1 MVANSNSGL
10 TKLPD
15 DVSRI
20 MLLGLVARKYN
31 LLQETLA
38 WWLDLHTQGKFH
50 NIDSAAV
57 EGGLGGHILLLWKE
71 YDMSSN
77 LDDFKSVVSAEMVS
91 RQHLVWSAARL
102 EWDKAIYFLAK
113 L

>member
-1 MVANSNSGL
+1 
-10 TKLPD
+10 
-15 DVSRI
+15 

-38 WWLDLHTQGKFH
+38 WWLDLHTHGKFH
-50 NIDSAAV
+50 NIDSAVV
-57 EGGLGGHILLLWKE
+57 EGGFGGHILLLWKE

-77 LDDFKSVVSAEMVS
+77 LDDFKFVVSTEMVS

>member
-1 MVANSNSGL
+1 M
-10 TKLPD
+10 
-15 DVSRI
+15 
-20 MLLGLVARKYN
+20 
-31 LLQETLA
+31 
-38 WWLDLHTQGKFH
+38 HTHGKFH
-50 NIDSAAV
+50 NIDSAVV

-77 LDDFKSVVSAEMVS
+77 LDDFKFVVSTEMVS